1 MKQSTRN
8 RGAGV
13 LPAQA
18 LLWSG
23 GYLVAAAVV
32 CWSAVAAKQSHMV
45 PALVAID
52 TLRVEASSKPAPSEA
67 VITPVATIPEASM
80 VEPLPVVESQPER
93 VELELSEFES
103 KFADRIDPVA
113 SGSDEIRYFNGRPVR
128 PVKTYWMTV
137 TAYSPDERSC
147 GKWADGITASNKS
160 VWTNAMQLVAADTR
174 LLPFGS
180 LLTIEGY
187 ADNQIVPVEDR
198 GGAIKGMRL
207 DLLYATHREA
217 LQWGVQRMPV
227 TVWEYIDG

>member
-1 MKQSTRN
+1 MNQLTRVRSARCPSAQS
-8 RGAGV
+8 V
-13 LPAQA
+13 I
-18 LLWSG
+18 WIC

-32 CWSAVAAKQSHMV
+32 SWSAVVMKHTSVVPPLAAVQTIRST
-45 PALVAID
+45 PI
-52 TLRVEASSKPAPSEA
+52 APS
-67 VITPVATIPEASM
+67 TTQDPVAEKPD
-80 VEPLPVVESQPER
+80 
-93 VELELSEFES
+93 ELEHQTVYVFETKPLELTEFES
-103 KFADRIDPVA
+103 QFADRIEAVETP
-113 SGSDEIRYFNGRPVR
+113 GQEIRYFNGRAVR

-187 ADNQIVPVEDR
+187 ANNQIVPVEDR

-207 DLLYATHREA
+207 DLLYPTHEDA
-217 LQWGVQRMPV
+217 LQWGVKRMPV
-227 TVWEYIDG
+227 TVWEYIEG